1 MSESIST
8 NPLRTILTNKQY
20 DLAKW
25 ATTYV
30 LPAAALFYFSIAGIW
45 GLPGAEPV
53 LGTGAALET
62 FLGVILGISTRQWN
76 KLPDGGASIDGV
88 MHISPEGE
96 VYAAVETPT
105 EDVVNKGTIILKVQD
120 NRQ

>member
-8 NPLRTILTNKQY
+8 SPLRTILTNKQY

-53 LGTGAALET
+53 LGTVAAIET
-62 FLGVILGISTRQWN
+62 FLGVILGISNRQWN
-76 KLPDGGASIDGV
+76 KLPEGGVPVDGI

-105 EDVVNKGTIILKVQD
+105 EDVANKGALILKVQD
-120 NRQ
+120 HRQ

>member
-1 MSESIST
+1 MSEAIST
-8 NPLRTILTNKQY
+8 SPLRTILTNKQY

-30 LPAAALFYFSIAGIW
+30 LPAAALFYFSIADIW

-53 LGTGAALET
+53 LGTVAAIET
-62 FLGVILGISTRQWN
+62 FLGVILGISNRQWN
-76 KLPDGGASIDGV
+76 KLPEGGVPVDGV

-105 EDVVNKGTIILKVQD
+105 EDVANKGALILKVQD
-120 NRQ
+120 HRQ